1 MKPSVLIAEDDSD
14 VRKVL
19 VSLVKSAGFEP
30 IEAEDGKAA
39 WDTLEKSPAQMLL
52 ADLKM
57 PRMDGLELLE
67 LVKSKYPKMPVIMV
81 TAHGTVDVAVK
92 AMKEGA
98 FDFVTKPFDPKE
110 LKEIIKKAWEHKR
123 REDEEIRAIESLDEE
138 KRIAGESPKL
148 AEVLNLV
155 ENIAKTEATVLV
167 LGETGT
173 GKDLIARAI
182 HKLSQKQGNLVKV
195 HCAAIPAHLFE
206 SELFGYEKG
215 AFTGAMASKP
225 GRFELAQGGTI
236 FLDEIST
243 LPIDV
248 QPKLLR
254 ILQDREFERVGGIRT
269 MRTDAR
275 VIAASNTDLKQLV
288 TTGKFREDL
297 YFRLNVFPIYVP
309 SLRERK
315 EDIPI
320 LARHFGDYFSKRL
333 GQKFA
338 GIDQKAMDT
347 LISYNWPGNVRELEN
362 AIERAV
368 ILAKGAMIKVEQ
380 LPDEMVTRGLS
391 PLSAPSL
398 SPLSSEASSDLKERA
413 KLAQREFERAAI
425 EEALRDTHGNISKA
439 AKLLKLSR
447 RGLQL
452 KLKEL
457 NIDAKRFK
465 G

>member
-1 MKPSVLIAEDDSD
+1 MRPSVLIADDDAD

-19 VSLVKSAGFEP
+19 AGIVKSIGFEP
-30 IEAEDGKAA
+30 IEAEDGEKALEA
-39 WDTLEKSPAQMLL
+39 LEKSPIQILL
-52 ADLKM
+52 ADLVM
-57 PRMDGLELLE
+57 PKIDGLELLQRA
-67 LVKSKYPKMPVIMV
+67 KSKYPKLPVIMI
-81 TAHGTVDVAVK
+81 TAHATVDVAVE
-92 AMKEGA
+92 AMKKGA
-98 FDFVTKPFDPKE
+98 FDFVTKPFEPKE
-110 LKEIIKKAWEHKR
+110 LKEIIKKAFEHAK

-138 KRIAGESPKL
+138 KKIVGASPKL

-155 ENIAKTEATVLV
+155 ENIAKTDATVLI

-182 HKLSQKQGNLVKV
+182 HKLSQKKGNLVKV
-195 HCAAIPAHLFE
+195 HCAAVPAHLFE

-215 AFTGAMASKP
+215 AFTGAMTSKP

-243 LPIDV
+243 LPLEV

-254 ILQDREFERVGGIRT
+254 VLQDREFERVGGIRT
-269 MRTDAR
+269 LKTDAR
-275 VIAASNTDLKQLV
+275 VIAASNTDLKELV
-288 TTGKFREDL
+288 VAAKFREDL

-320 LARHFGDYFSKRL
+320 LARHFGDHYSKRL
-333 GQKFA
+333 GVEFT
-338 GIDQKAMDT
+338 GIDQKAMDA
-347 LISYNWPGNVRELEN
+347 LISYSWPGNVRELEN

-368 ILAKGAMIKVEQ
+368 ILAKGDQVKIEH
-380 LPDEMVTRGLS
+380 LPDEITTRGLS

-398 SPLSSEASSDLKERA
+398 SPLSDEGSSDLKERA
-413 KLAQREFERAAI
+413 KLAQQQFERAAI

-439 AKLLKLSR
+439 AKILKLSR

-457 NIDAKRFK
+457 QIEAKRFK